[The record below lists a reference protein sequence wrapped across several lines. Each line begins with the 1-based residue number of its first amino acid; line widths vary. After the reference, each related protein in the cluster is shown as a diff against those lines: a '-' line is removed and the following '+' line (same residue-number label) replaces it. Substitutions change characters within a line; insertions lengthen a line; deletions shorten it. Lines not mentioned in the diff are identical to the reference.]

1 VYERAVTHRFQPLR
15 SKHIFRGLST
25 CDKHEPDQGIELAC
39 LLSEKPTVNINN
51 LKTMGWDRFF
61 ETHFQPYAA
70 NSYASGRIVSEYK
83 HLYCVYSESGKV
95 LGEIAGKLRHEA
107 LDREDLPV
115 VGDWVVIRPAPESGK
130 VTIHAVLPRKSKFTR
145 KMAGV
150 RNEPQ
155 IVASNID
162 TVFLITS
169 LNEDFNPRRIER
181 YLIVAWESGARPIII
196 LSKSDL
202 CDETEER
209 IREIRSVASDVPIHA
224 LSVVRREG
232 LDELTQYLKYGQTV
246 ALLGSSGVGKSTLIN
261 HLLGHEY
268 LRVQETREQNGR
280 GRHTTTHRELIVLP
294 QGGLV
299 LDTPGMRELQLWDGE
314 GGLHIAFT
322 DIETIASRC
331 YFSDCRHQDEPQCA
345 IREALAEG
353 SIDAARYQS
362 YEKLQ
367 KELTYLARKQDV
379 RSAIA
384 EKKRWKKLSRVASQ
398 RAQMKRR

>member
-1 VYERAVTHRFQPLR
+1 MDTN
-15 SKHIFRGLST
+15 
-25 CDKHEPDQGIELAC
+25 D
-39 LLSEKPTVNINN
+39 
-51 LKTMGWDRFF
+51 LKTLGWDKFF
-61 ETHFQPYAA
+61 EGHFQPYA
-70 NSYASGRIVSEYK
+70 NSYAAGRVASEYK
-83 HLYCVYSESGKV
+83 HFYYVYSESGKM
-95 LGEIAGKLRHEA
+95 LGEIAGRLRHEA
-107 LDREDLPV
+107 FDRGDLPV
-115 VGDWVVIRPAPESGK
+115 VGDWVVIRTSPESDK
-130 VTIHAVLPRKSKFTR
+130 VTIHSVLPRKSKFTR

-150 RNEPQ
+150 RTERQ

-202 CDETEER
+202 CDETEAR
-209 IREIRSVASDVPIHA
+209 IREIRAVVGEVPIHA
-224 LSVVRREG
+224 VSVIRREG
-232 LDELTQYLKYGQTV
+232 LDELAQYLKHGQTV

-261 HLLGHEY
+261 YLLGRDY
-268 LRVQETREQNGR
+268 LRVQETREHDGR

-314 GGLHIAFT
+314 GGLHIAFS
-322 DIETIASRC
+322 DIETIANRC
-331 YFSDCRHQDEPQCA
+331 YFRDCRHQDEPRCA
-345 IREALAEG
+345 IREALADG
-353 SIDAARYQS
+353 AIDTARYQS
-362 YEKLQ
+362 YEKLR
-367 KELTYLARKQDV
+367 KELHYLARKQDI